1 MDDEQFNNYPLT
13 DFTVRENSNKLSLA
27 IRETTTTIAQRGGFF
42 AYPIINGIEQ
52 RSEDPFQRFSPSD
65 HACFLGTTHFA
76 TREHAEQAL
85 DICSKGFLEWRKV
98 HFTKRAEII
107 SKVGDLIAERHAFFT
122 SLLVLEAGK
131 PFREADADVAEAI
144 DFCRFY
150 AHEMRR
156 LGEPRLTQQV
166 LGEENFY
173 HYQPRGVVVVISPWN
188 FPLAIACGMTVAA
201 LVSGNAAI
209 LKPSE
214 QTSLV
219 GYYLAQVILEAGV
232 PPSTFS
238 FLPGR
243 GEVVGDF
250 LVKAPQTSMIVFTGS
265 RDVGCGIISAASQ
278 IRPGQRSLKRVIA
291 ELGGKNAIIVDEDAD
306 NDDALKGILHSA
318 FGYSGQKC
326 SACSRLIVVGDKYEE
341 LLSRLTS
348 SARDLIIGRSTD
360 PSIFMGPVIDEE
372 SFIRISDVI
381 ARSDASKLLMKGSI
395 PEDIKDSGWFIPPTI
410 FRDVD
415 PSDMLWKEELFGPVL
430 ACLRVDTFEEALSCA
445 ADSDY
450 ALTGGVFS
458 RSPKNIQLA
467 KDNFPVGN
475 LYINRSITGALVQ
488 RQPFGG
494 FRFSGV
500 GSKAGGTDYLV
511 QFMEPRTITENT
523 MRKGYT
529 PEMG

>member
-1 MDDEQFNNYPLT
+1 MNNKSFTNYPLT
-13 DFTVRENSNKLSLA
+13 DFTIKENIDKLVRTIAE
-27 IRETTTTIAQRGGFF
+27 IRETIVQRGGF
-42 AYPIINGIEQ
+42 AAHPIINGVEYK
-52 RSEDPFQRFSPSD
+52 SDDTFDRFSPSENSL
-65 HACFLGTTHFA
+65 FLGTTFFA
-76 TREHAEQAL
+76 SKEHATQSLE
-85 DICSKGFLEWRKV
+85 ICSKGFIDWRKV
-98 HFTKRAEII
+98 PFRRRAEII
-107 SKVGDLIAERHAFFT
+107 AKVGDLIAERHTFFT
-122 SLLVLEAGK
+122 ALLVLEAGK
-131 PFREADADVAEAI
+131 PFKEADADVAEAI
-144 DFCRFY
+144 DFCHFY

-156 LGEPRLTQQV
+156 LGEPRLTQHV

-219 GYYLAQVILEAGV
+219 GYYFARLVLEAGV
-232 PPSTFS
+232 PPAAFS

-243 GEVVGDF
+243 GEVVGDL
-250 LVKAPQTSMIVFTGS
+250 LVRAPQTSMIVFTGS

-278 IRPGQRSLKRVIA
+278 IQPGQIALKRVIA
-291 ELGGKNAIIVDEDAD
+291 ELGGKNAIIVDDDAD
-306 NDDALKGILHSA
+306 SDEALKGILHSA

-326 SACSRLIVVGDKYEE
+326 SACSRLIVVGDKYEDI
-341 LLSRLTS
+341 LQRLKS
-348 SARDLIIGRSTD
+348 AARDLKIGRATD
-360 PSIFMGPVIDEE
+360 PSTSMGPVIDEE
-372 SFIRISDVI
+372 SFSRICELIHGENST
-381 ARSDASKLLMKGSI
+381 LLFKGSV
-395 PEDIKDSGWFIPPTI
+395 PEDLDGSGWFVPPTI

-415 PSDMLWKEELFGPVL
+415 TSSPLWNEEIFGPVL
-430 ACLRVDTFEEALSCA
+430 ACRRVDTFEQALTCA
-445 ADSDY
+445 ATSDY
-450 ALTGGVFS
+450 ALTGGIFS

-475 LYINRSITGALVQ
+475 LYINRSITGALVE

-494 FRFSGV
+494 FKFSGV
-500 GSKAGGTDYLV
+500 GSKAGGTDYLI

-529 PEMG
+529 PDIE